1 MTFERAGED
10 TFGSLTKLQLSSFSI
25 TVRQFYLPPI
35 LTPIWNLCHS
45 SFWYCKYKC
54 FAYTLPIGAKQ
65 RPVLSWNRRWRW
77 THFWSLE
84 RWGKTNKKKKN
95 FRHLQLN
102 VSLYKFKGPCVT
114 HMTYNRNFCV
124 SRLVK
129 AFVNLL
135 LKPSEEC
142 SLNENVK
149 HKKKKKKWQKTE

>member
-45 SFWYCKYKC
+45 SFWYCEYKC

-84 RWGKTNKKKKN
+84 RWGKTNKKKKKTFVICSWMSRCIN
-95 FRHLQLN
+95 SRAPVLHIWPITEIS
-102 VSLYKFKGPCVT
+102 VCHGW
-114 HMTYNRNFCV
+114 
-124 SRLVK
+124 SRL
-129 AFVNLL
+129 
-135 LKPSEEC
+135 S
-142 SLNENVK
+142 
-149 HKKKKKKWQKTE
+149 

>member
-1 MTFERAGED
+1 MGQNKGLF
-10 TFGSLTKLQLSSFSI
+10 
-25 TVRQFYLPPI
+25 
-35 LTPIWNLCHS
+35 
-45 SFWYCKYKC
+45 
-54 FAYTLPIGAKQ
+54 
-65 RPVLSWNRRWRW
+65 
-77 THFWSLE
+77 SLE
-84 RWGKTNKKKKN
+84 TGDGGGHIFGALRGEEKQIKKKKN

-149 HKKKKKKWQKTE
+149 HKKKIKKMAENGVTVERKKATCSQSA